1 MAVGGLGRPG
11 VCVPSAVVET
21 LVPRHQGL
29 EAVTAQFPSMEEMLV
44 LQMSMGTR
52 QWIFVVRIPVQ
63 VRPLKIETHGAG
75 CSKHFFSQRWVVN
88 LGPLGKLSR
97 HLRGRHQVQAE
108 SLH

>member
-63 VRPLKIETHGAG
+63 VRPLKIETHSAA
-75 CSKHFFSQRWVVN
+75 CSKHFFQLICSN
-88 LGPLGKLSR
+88 M
-97 HLRGRHQVQAE
+97 
-108 SLH
+108 